1 MSLVSYILIFLFTL
15 ILFLFLCI
23 SLILGYQHSVLF
35 APSSILSSKPEIEYS
50 NLYLDMVGK
59 IHDKKPGGKYIN
71 LWHFIFNENGQTVLF
86 CHGNSGNI
94 SKRSYIIDLCANLKL
109 NLVLFDYRGY
119 GESTG
124 LPNPKSICEDGI
136 SVYEYLIKQCNPSNI
151 IVWGESLGG
160 AVATHIAS
168 NRKVSRLILMCTF
181 SSLDDVLRY
190 SKGSPWLI
198 KLLKLTTDT
207 LPNKHKISKI
217 KCPIA
222 ILHSQN
228 DDIIPYQCGKIL
240 YDSISHANKLF
251 IKIDGPHSIPEI
263 THTQLS
269 ELLCFCQVDIPD
281 SDYLNTWLTNLSVCI
296 RQLLDP

>member
-1 MSLVSYILIFLFTL
+1 MKFLLIFLLTL
-15 ILFLFLCI
+15 ILFLLVCI

-35 APSSILSSKPEIEYS
+35 APSAILSSLPDAHYS
-50 NLYLDMVGK
+50 NVYLDMSGN
-59 IHDKKPGGKYIN
+59 IYEKKPGGKYVN
-71 LWHFIFNENGQTVLF
+71 LWHFIFNDNGQTVLF

-94 SKRSYIIDLCANLKL
+94 SKRSYIIDLCSNLKL

-136 SVYEYLIKQCNPSNI
+136 LAYEYTIKKCAGENI

-168 NRKVSRLILMCTF
+168 HKKVSRLILMCTF
-181 SSLDDVLRY
+181 SSLDDVLKY
-190 SKGSPWLI
+190 SKSSPWLS

-207 LPNKHKISKI
+207 LPNKQKIAKI
-217 KCPIA
+217 TCPIA

-240 YDSISHANKLF
+240 YSSIPHENKLF
-251 IKIDGPHSIPEI
+251 IEISGPHSVPEI
-263 THTQLS
+263 THKQLS
-269 ELLCFCQVDIPD
+269 ELLCFCQVNIPD
-281 SDYLNTWLTNLSVCI
+281 PDYLNTWLTNLSVCI
-296 RQLLDP
+296 RQLTYT